1 MKTAVDPRINA
12 RRTQVRETWARRRLR
27 WIVGLVGLVIGGGI
41 GFALLQSP
49 WLAVREVRVFGA
61 VNAPVAGILADH
73 GVAEGVPT
81 ISVRPSA
88 IEEALERDPWV
99 AIAEVRVTWPGTV
112 EATVIERIPAG
123 WIETST
129 GWLLVSADGV
139 AVAAGTPAA
148 GEPVVEA
155 VVGPIAPGQAIDDS
169 DVVAAFEF
177 LALLPPE
184 FAVGAAVRTTAMGLE
199 ATVADHR
206 VLLGNRRDMEAKAAT
221 LTAMLDEGVTAG
233 ATVNIVSP
241 LRPAIANPR
250 PLVEGTGEDASSFD
264 DSG

>member
-1 MKTAVDPRINA
+1 MKTALDPRIHA

-61 VNAPVAGILADH
+61 VNAPVAGILTH
-73 GVAEGVPT
+73 QGVTEGVPT
-81 ISVRPSA
+81 ISIRPTA
-88 IEEALERDPWV
+88 VEEALERDPWV

-123 WIETST
+123 WIETSD
-129 GWLLVSADGV
+129 GWRLVSADGAV
-139 AVAAGTPAA
+139 VAAGSPAV

-155 VVGPIAPGQAIDDS
+155 IVGPLALGQAIEDA

-177 LALLPPE
+177 LAVLPAE
-184 FAVGAAVRTTAMGLE
+184 LAVGATVRTTAMGLE

-221 LTAMLDEGVTAG
+221 LSAMLDQGVTAG

-241 LRPAIANPR
+241 HRPAISNPQ
-250 PLVEGTGEDASSFD
+250 PLVEGTGEDTSTSD